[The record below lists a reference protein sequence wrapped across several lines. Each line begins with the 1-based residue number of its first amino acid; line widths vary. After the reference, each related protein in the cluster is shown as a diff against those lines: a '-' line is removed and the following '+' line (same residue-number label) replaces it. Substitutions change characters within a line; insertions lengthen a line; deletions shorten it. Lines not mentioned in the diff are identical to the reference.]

1 MWCCVPAVR
10 QIGHQ
15 RRHRAASSGTGGASA
30 EWEAGFNFK
39 PKPSEGR
46 ASGLSDNVKSYYL
59 PRFWNQQHN
68 SQTKQTSVVFSG
80 RAHRIRGNKVARRV
94 FAPVF
99 PRLVHVDDKPTLGV
113 FAAGVDQSDR
123 CITLKL
129 LLYWNYTYIWHSEP
143 FLQEAC
149 RGPTGKRNTNL
160 ETLCLPKWRG
170 ILTGLRG

>member
-1 MWCCVPAVR
+1 MHLQYERLASTGATEQLHQVLGARLQSGKRVSISNPNRPRDEPAAFRITSNPTTYRVFG
-10 QIGHQ
+10 IGNTIH
-15 RRHRAASSGTGGASA
+15 RRSRPVSFSSAVLT
-30 EWEAGFNFK
+30 
-39 PKPSEGR
+39 
-46 ASGLSDNVKSYYL
+46 
-59 PRFWNQQHN
+59 
-68 SQTKQTSVVFSG
+68 
-80 RAHRIRGNKVARRV
+80 AHRIRGNKVARRV

-99 PRLVHVDDKPTLGV
+99 PRLVHVDDKPTLGL
-113 FAAGVDQSDR
+113 FAAGVDQSDH

-129 LLYWNYTYIWHSEP
+129 LLCWNYTYIWHSKP